1 MEVLEIPKYIS
12 AAGLLP
18 FLELLAIQADKPEII
33 VDFSGLQWVSPAG
46 LAALTAFMARRGRN
60 RMTTHVTGLENCRI
74 REYLRRMNLLRLCS
88 WEQGDQSFTRHDPK
102 GRFVPLEQITH
113 RVDDLGDQI
122 AACIA
127 PGGEDYEHPNAGLY
141 DAAWYLVTEMAN
153 NVQQHSRGIGFVAA
167 QTTLSDG
174 FVKIAIADCG
184 YGIPASLADAGFP
197 WAKDLPDE
205 GIIEQALVA
214 RVSSKGQPSN
224 EGVGLTLSARI
235 VELMGGHMLIA
246 SGGGTVIRSSDSA
259 LTKGNFPVGF
269 RYPGTLI
276 AISFR
281 RSEAAD
287 FQHKL
292 HKAKE
297 LEIPLR
303 DSPNSAT
310 FQP

>member
-1 MEVLEIPKYIS
+1 VLSIPKYIN
-12 AAGLLP
+12 ADGLIP
-18 FLELLAIQADKPEII
+18 FLGQLATHSDAAELL
-33 VDFSGLQWVSPAG
+33 VDFTGLQRVSLAG
-46 LAALTAFMARRGRN
+46 LAALAAFMARRARN
-60 RMTTHVTGLENCRI
+60 RLVTNVLGLESCRI
-74 REYLRRMNLLRLCS
+74 REYLRRMNLLRLCG
-88 WEQGDQSFTRHDPK
+88 WEQGDESFERHDPQ
-102 GRFVPLEQITH
+102 GRFVPLEPITH

-127 PGGEDYEHPNAGLY
+127 PGGEDYENPNAGLY

-153 NVQQHSRGIGFVAA
+153 NVQQHSRGMGFVAA
-167 QTTLSDG
+167 QTTPSDG
-174 FVKIAIADCG
+174 FVRIAIADGGC
-184 YGIPASLADAGFP
+184 GIPASLADAGFQ
-197 WAKDLPDE
+197 WARDLPDE
-205 GIIEQALVA
+205 DVIEQALVA

-235 VELMGGHMLIA
+235 VDLMGGHMLIA
-246 SGGGTVIRSSDSA
+246 SGAGTVIRSNHSVLKKEHLA
-259 LTKGNFPVGF
+259 AGN
-269 RYPGTLI
+269 RYPGTLV

-287 FQHKL
+287 FEYKL

-303 DSPNSAT
+303 ASPNSAT